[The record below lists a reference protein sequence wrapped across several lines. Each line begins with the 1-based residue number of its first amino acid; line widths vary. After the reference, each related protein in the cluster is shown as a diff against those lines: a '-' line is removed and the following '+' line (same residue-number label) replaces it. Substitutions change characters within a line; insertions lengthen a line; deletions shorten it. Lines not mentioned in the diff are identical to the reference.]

1 MSLTDFRNPEIA
13 PGAEDTLR
21 HVLKSGVTVINTAGF
36 YGQGE
41 NEKVIGRAHQ
51 PHRTSSMQC
60 EALCKRASIMPIG
73 KLVSRPQGVAE
84 TA

>member
-1 MSLTDFRNPEIA
+1 MSRHPAYESLPGLLKDTVGTRPSYVCGHRYGAMSLTDFRNPDIV

-41 NEKVIGRAHQ
+41 NEKVIGEAHRL
-51 PHRTSSMQC
+51 H
-60 EALCKRASIMPIG
+60 
-73 KLVSRPQGVAE
+73 
-84 TA
+84 

>member
-1 MSLTDFRNPEIA
+1 MSLTDFRNPDIV

-41 NEKVIGRAHQ
+41 NEKVIGEAHRL
-51 PHRTSSMQC
+51 HETSSLQ
-60 EALCKRASIMPIG
+60 S
-73 KLVSRPQGVAE
+73 V
-84 TA
+84 